1 MSNKILNH
9 LQKKGVQACLI
20 ATSDM
25 RLVHSAL
32 QVRKGYVEDV
42 QRNTNEAWGMSPGNL
57 FRRHG
62 TLTEWLILFEGEAAP
77 GSFDGN
83 DEKNRE
89 VFKGQMSSIAEASMD
104 AEIFLLQKQSLKD
117 KQAEALKLIS
127 IMAGLLVVTA
137 GLVLMFLSG
146 KSPV

>member
-1 MSNKILNH
+1 MSNILNH
-9 LQKKGVQACLI
+9 LQKKGLQACLI

-25 RLVHSAL
+25 RLVASAL

-42 QRNTNEAWGMSPGNL
+42 QRDSNEAWGMSPGNL
-57 FRRHG
+57 FRKRG
-62 TLTEWLILFEGEAAP
+62 TLAEWLLLFEGEAAP

-83 DEKNRE
+83 DEKHRGA
-89 VFKGQMSSIAEASMD
+89 FKEQMSNIAEAAMD
-104 AEIFLLQKQSLKD
+104 AELFLLQKQASKD

-137 GLVLMFLSG
+137 GLVLMLLSG
-146 KSPV
+146 RSPV